1 MSETESDSAR
11 RRGHLATHS
20 QEVICESSRASLDSI
35 LSPRLCP
42 HALPRPCPHCRPR
55 PHSCPKIILKNIHIH
70 HLATNS
76 HLDAYSRQHIWSLHS
91 SLSSVMWSCPRARH
105 SSWSLLSFS
114 SSDHTLACC
123 AGSIAP
129 VLRVNGA
136 NCARLSSTLWAR
148 LILAPPLFYPLPL
161 LHLLLFNHSSSIIGT
176 FKLMMTGFALK
187 QNIEIV
193 PVQNILRNTLPKI
206 KVGEW

>member
-11 RRGHLATHS
+11 RRRHLATHS

-42 HALPRPCPHCRPR
+42 HALPHPCPHCRPR
-55 PHSCPKIILKNIHIH
+55 PHSCPKIILKNIHTH

-76 HLDAYSRQHIWSLHS
+76 HLDAYPRQHIWSLHS

-148 LILAPPLFYPLPL
+148 RRPSHQHSGRGSFWRLPCFITSLFCTCSYSTTHLQSLALS
-161 LHLLLFNHSSSIIGT
+161 N
-176 FKLMMTGFALK
+176 
-187 QNIEIV
+187 
-193 PVQNILRNTLPKI
+193 
-206 KVGEW
+206 

>member
-1 MSETESDSAR
+1 MNGPKHLSETESDSAR
-11 RRGHLATHS
+11 RRRHHATHS

-42 HALPRPCPHCRPR
+42 HALPHPCPHCRPR
-55 PHSCPKIILKNIHIH
+55 PHSCPKIILKNIHTH

-136 NCARLSSTLWAR
+136 NCARPSHQHSGRGSFWRHPCFIPSLFCTCSYSTTHLQS
-148 LILAPPLFYPLPL
+148 LAVS
-161 LHLLLFNHSSSIIGT
+161 N
-176 FKLMMTGFALK
+176 
-187 QNIEIV
+187 
-193 PVQNILRNTLPKI
+193 
-206 KVGEW
+206 